1 MNYGSPPSYR
11 LDFSLCCTVAI
22 SHLLPQPPLALKKR
36 AAKDGFAGKRHL
48 HNSSCVTMSNHQSL
62 EEKTLS
68 VILDKLS
75 RIEAISEEKQ
85 DESSNL
91 IVGSSLGD
99 PDYVFESD
107 LHYGTYAGLRYG

>member
-1 MNYGSPPSYR
+1 
-11 LDFSLCCTVAI
+11 
-22 SHLLPQPPLALKKR
+22 
-36 AAKDGFAGKRHL
+36 
-48 HNSSCVTMSNHQSL
+48 MSNHQSL

-85 DESSNL
+85 DEGSNL
-91 IVGSSLGD
+91 IVGSS